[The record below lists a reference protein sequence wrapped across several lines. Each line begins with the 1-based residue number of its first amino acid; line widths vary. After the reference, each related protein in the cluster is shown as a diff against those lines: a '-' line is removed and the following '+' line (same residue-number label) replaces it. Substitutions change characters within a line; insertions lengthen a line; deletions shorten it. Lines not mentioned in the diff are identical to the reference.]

1 MLDLLFVKVELGEEK
16 LYLRITFEIIGLDLY
31 EMEKIRNIT
40 FRSNEYVGLSTE
52 PSSRFAAQM
61 GVKWA
66 WVKLSTLGYP
76 VSQENCL
83 LFLGLPLP
91 EVSTKIMG
99 LWLSENCGC

>member
-61 GVKWA
+61 GVGQTFHT
-66 WVKLSTLGYP
+66 WVSGIPRKLFA
-76 VSQENCL
+76 
-83 LFLGLPLP
+83 FLGSSLTRSQHKDHGIVAIG
-91 EVSTKIMG
+91 E
-99 LWLSENCGC
+99 LWLLGG